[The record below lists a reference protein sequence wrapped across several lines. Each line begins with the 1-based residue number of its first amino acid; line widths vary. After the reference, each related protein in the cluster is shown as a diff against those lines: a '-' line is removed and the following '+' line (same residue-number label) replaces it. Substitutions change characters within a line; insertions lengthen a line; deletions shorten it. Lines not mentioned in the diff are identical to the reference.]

1 MGTPF
6 KMKGM
11 SFGNSPM
18 KSNGSKR
25 DPKYDYKSIDFL
37 KTDYAK
43 GKGIGDLKT
52 IKRMNESINTYDDT
66 KPKGKLMAAG
76 KKLTKKKKTKH
87 IGDELRKKYGHQ

>member
-18 KSNGSKR
+18 NSNGSKR

-43 GKGIGDLKT
+43 GKGVGDLTT
-52 IKRMNESINTYDDT
+52 IKRMNESIDTYGDPKPEGKFMAT
-66 KPKGKLMAAG
+66 KTKLKA
-76 KKLTKKKKTKH
+76 KKKTKH
-87 IGDELRKKYGHQ
+87 IGNELRKKYGH